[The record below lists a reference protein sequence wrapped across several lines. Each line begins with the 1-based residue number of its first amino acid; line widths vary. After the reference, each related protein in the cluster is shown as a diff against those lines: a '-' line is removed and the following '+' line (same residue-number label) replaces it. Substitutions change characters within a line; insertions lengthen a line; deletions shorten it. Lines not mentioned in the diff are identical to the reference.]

1 MRLTARPLVASAI
14 VTIALAGAFLVSP
27 AMRADGQQAAAPA
40 APPAVTVE
48 AIVAQPEPVTEEIVV
63 IGTLASNESV
73 VVRPEIA
80 GRVAKINFSE
90 GERIKKGQALLSLD
104 ASVQEA
110 ELKEAEAALSVS
122 RRNFERAEELLRKGV
137 GAVRQRDEA
146 LGQLEADRAR
156 VALMQA
162 RLQKM
167 TLTAPFDGVLGLREV
182 SVGAYVTP
190 GQDIVN
196 LENID
201 PVKVEFRVPETSL
214 RIVREGQKIRVQVDA
229 FPDQSFNGEVYA
241 IDPRIDAA
249 GRSVAIRARIP
260 NPDGKLRPGLFAR
273 VALVTAQRQS
283 VMAPET
289 AIVPRGDNQFVYR
302 AVDGKAV
309 LTKVAVGVRRDGRV
323 ELREGVQPGD
333 TVVTAGQ
340 LKLRDGAPVRV
351 AAPPRP
357 SS

>member
-1 MRLTARPLVASAI
+1 MRLTARPPLSSAI
-14 VTIALAGAFLVSP
+14 ISIALAGALL
-27 AMRADGQQAAAPA
+27 AAARADGQQEKAPTA
-40 APPAVTVE
+40 SPPTTVE
-48 AIVAQPEPVTEEIVV
+48 AVVVQPQEVAEEIVV

-73 VVRPEIA
+73 IIRPEIA
-80 GRVAKINFSE
+80 GRVSKINFSE
-90 GERIKKGQALLSLD
+90 GERIKKGQALVSLD

-146 LGQLEADRAR
+146 LGALEADRAR
-156 VALMQA
+156 VALMHA

-190 GQDIVN
+190 GQNIVN

-214 RIVREGQKIRVQVDA
+214 RDLREGQSIRIRVDA
-229 FPDQSFNGEVYA
+229 YPKAEFNGEVYA
-241 IDPRIDAA
+241 IDPRIDA
-249 GRSVAIRARIP
+249 GSRSVAIRARIP
-260 NPDGKLRPGLFAR
+260 NPDGKLRPGLFAK
-273 VALVTAQRQS
+273 VALVTHRRNN
-283 VMAPET
+283 VVAPEA
-289 AIVPRGDNQFVYR
+289 AIEPRGDEQFVYR
-302 AVDGKAV
+302 VVDGKAA
-309 LTKVAVGVRRDGRV
+309 LTKVQLGVRRAGKV
-323 ELREGVQPGD
+323 EIVKGLAPGD
-333 TVVTAGQ
+333 LVVTAGQ
-340 LKLRDGAPVRV
+340 IKLRDGAPVRV
-351 AAPPRP
+351 VQTKE

>member
-1 MRLTARPLVASAI
+1 M
-14 VTIALAGAFLVSP
+14 AGAFLVAP
-27 AMRADGQQAAAPA
+27 VMRASGQQASAPA
-40 APPAVTVE
+40 APVTVE
-48 AIVAQPEPVTEEIVV
+48 AVVVRAEPVAEEIIVV
-63 IGTLASNESV
+63 GSLASNESV
-73 VVRPEIA
+73 VIRPEIA
-80 GRVAKINFSE
+80 GRLSRINFSE
-90 GERIKKGQALLSLD
+90 GERVKKGQLLVSLD

-110 ELKEAEAALSVS
+110 ELKEAEAALNLSQ
-122 RRNFERAEELLRKGV
+122 RNFSRAEELLKTGA
-137 GAVRQRDEA
+137 GAVRMRDEA
-146 LGQLEADRAR
+146 LGKLEADRAR

-167 TLTAPFDGVLGLREV
+167 LITAPFDGVLGLREV

-214 RIVREGQKIRVQVDA
+214 RIVSEGQKIRVQLDA
-229 FPDQSFNGEVYA
+229 FPGAVFNGEVYA

-273 VALVTAQRQS
+273 VALVTAQRQG

-289 AIVPRGDNQFVYR
+289 AIVPRGSEQFVYR
-302 AVDGKAV
+302 VVDGKAV
-309 LTKVAVGVRRDGRV
+309 MTKVKVGIRRDALV
-323 ELREGVQPGD
+323 ELREGVAPGD
-333 TVVTAGQ
+333 TVVSAGQ
-340 LKLRDGAPVRV
+340 LKLRDGAPVTV
-351 AAPPRP
+351 AQPRP